1 MPEQTNSILPIP
13 VAEVTLPRVTVIIPC
28 YNEEATI
35 GLLLRALVKQT
46 YPHEKMEILVADGMS
61 TDNTRQEIIAFQ
73 RQHPELQVNIVDNPK
88 RNIPA
93 GVNIAIRQAQGE
105 YIIRLDAHSEPYPDY
120 IALCVSALQ
129 AKKGDS
135 VGGVWEIKPGGN
147 GWFARSIAC
156 AAAHPLG
163 VGDARYRLGGKAQ
176 AVDTVPFGSF
186 HRDLFKRVGLF
197 DETLLTNEDYEFNVR
212 VRNSGGVVWFDPAI
226 RSVYYARSDF
236 KSLIRQYFRYGY
248 WKGKMLKRY
257 PQTIR
262 WRQFLPPVFILSL
275 LTLGLLTAITP
286 IAGWLLMIEIGIY
299 LGGLFLSG
307 VLLSV
312 KQKQPS
318 LMIGFPIAV
327 IGMHLSWGSAL
338 LWSLIHK

>member
-1 MPEQTNSILPIP
+1 MPKRNYSSSTIP
-13 VAEVTLPRVTVIIPC
+13 VTEAISPQVSIIIPC

-35 GLLLRALVKQT
+35 GLLLEALTEQT
-46 YPHEKMEILVADGMS
+46 YPHERMEILIADGMS
-61 TDNTRQEIIAFQ
+61 TDNTRERIAAFHQ
-73 RQHPELQVNIVDNPK
+73 QHPELRVKVIDNPR

-93 GVNIAIRQAQGE
+93 GVNVAIRHAQGE
-105 YIIRLDAHSEPYPDY
+105 YIIRLDAHSKPYPDY
-120 IALCVSALQ
+120 VARCVSALE
-129 AKKGDS
+129 AKKGDN
-135 VGGVWEIKPGGN
+135 VGGVWEIQPGGK

-163 VGDARYRLGGKAQ
+163 VGDARYRLGGKVQ

-186 HRDLFKRVGLF
+186 RRDLIDRVGLF

-226 RSVYYARSDF
+226 RSVYYARSDL

-262 WRQFLPPVFILSL
+262 WRQFLPPVFVLSL
-275 LTLGLLTAITP
+275 LILGIFSIMVP
-286 IAGWLLMIEIGIY
+286 IARWLLILEIGIY
-299 LGGLFLSG
+299 SG
-307 VLLSV
+307 VLVISGAWLSV
-312 KQKQPS
+312 KQKEPS
-318 LMIGFPIAV
+318 LIIGFPLAV
-327 IGMHLSWGSAL
+327 ATMHLSWGSAL
-338 LWSLIHK
+338 LWSLIH